1 MTTFAIELPANVK
14 KIIETIE
21 ENGYEAFAVGGCV
34 RDTLLDKVPDD
45 WDITTSALPSEV
57 KSLFKRTIDTGIVH
71 GTVTVMLE
79 HTGYEVTTYRID
91 GEYEDS
97 RHPKSVEFASQL
109 TDDLM
114 RRDFTINAMAY
125 NNRVGLVDKFGGI
138 KDLNEHIIR
147 CVGNPIERFTED
159 ALRMMR
165 AIRFSAQL
173 GFIID
178 SGTYNAI
185 VELAPSISRIS
196 MERVHV
202 ELGKTL
208 LSNHPDYVVMYAQT
222 GLFKEILPV
231 IQHALDGKYSKKILA
246 MLRIIK
252 TDLILRYAALFST
265 STPDEAYNSLRALK
279 MDCKTMDTVRKILSF
294 AKYDI
299 EETEPAVRAALHK
312 YGRDM
317 LPYIFDYTE
326 ASIKASEEI
335 TGISNPTKNKHLIN
349 LRRLCKDILERGD
362 CFSLKDL
369 DITGN
374 DLIEY
379 GLTGPDIGKTLNA
392 LLAMVIENP
401 KLNDKATLISMIGNI
416 N

>member
-379 GLTGPDIGKTLNA
+379 GLAGPDIGKTLNA